1 MIPLVPRHGVGA
13 GSSEVCLERGPNSD
27 KGADLKYRCEM
38 VCGAQRKVMHGSNS
52 SNIKSMKPSDTETG
66 SGREKECG
74 I

>member
-1 MIPLVPRHGVGA
+1 
-13 GSSEVCLERGPNSD
+13 
-27 KGADLKYRCEM
+27 M